1 LNNALESD
9 SNLALSMV
17 LHVGFSDIKYVLES
31 VQEEGG
37 NAQKVP
43 WFSTDATFDNSAV
56 PSDVRDLASDLH
68 LKGIQF
74 IGYNVDSKIETRAG
88 LLRYV
93 FQETGEVSYAA
104 VYVHDSAMLMYL
116 TLEKMGSLLE
126 EHSLFIP
133 TIKQVSETTYGASG
147 LLALNDEGFR
157 AQNQFLIGGITNFT
171 HDQLDSTW
179 VAYQF
184 LKTTGSRDT
193 EFTQKRAFI
202 DFVYY
207 ETLESIQ
214 KQCDNYI
221 IEGQAYD
228 NLGKPVN
235 FRVTKDEVEDED
247 FSFYVPLFFDYT
259 IDIICPES
267 TFTLSCPPSA
277 TENVRA
283 CVGSL
288 ETKEKVFALVDCLV
302 FGTGAAIAI
311 GVGAAIAAAS

>member
-1 LNNALESD
+1 
-9 SNLALSMV
+9 
-17 LHVGFSDIKYVLES
+17 
-31 VQEEGG
+31 
-37 NAQKVP
+37 
-43 WFSTDATFDNSAV
+43 
-56 PSDVRDLASDLH
+56 
-68 LKGIQF
+68 
-74 IGYNVDSKIETRAG
+74 
-88 LLRYV
+88 
-93 FQETGEVSYAA
+93 
-104 VYVHDSAMLMYL
+104 
-116 TLEKMGSLLE
+116 MG
-126 EHSLFIP
+126 
-133 TIKQVSETTYGASG
+133 VSETTYGASG

-214 KQCDNYI
+214 KQC
-221 IEGQAYD
+221 E
-228 NLGKPVN
+228 
-235 FRVTKDEVEDED
+235 
-247 FSFYVPLFFDYT
+247 